1 MSGVE
6 EVACVGS
13 SKGADDAA
21 GGNSNGSLC
30 DGAESDDVKKEMNGI
45 ASSPGAV
52 NISTLDTAL
61 VLTSH
66 ELSMYKNECWAL
78 GAMPG
83 SPVILALT
91 QAPKSQAVKSKVSP
105 LSLHHIT
112 EATLLRF
119 GSPALGVT
127 DAADIAVGDAAGA

>member
-1 MSGVE
+1 M
-6 EVACVGS
+6 GS

-30 DGAESDDVKKEMNGI
+30 DGAESDDIEKEMNGI
-45 ASSPGAV
+45 AGSPGAV
-52 NISTLDTAL
+52 NISTSDTAL

-66 ELSMYKNECWAL
+66 ELSMSKNECWAL

-91 QAPKSQAVKSKVSP
+91 LLTLKSQAMKPKVSP